1 MTRPKITLSQAA
13 VTAAIRQSEALT
25 DQPQG
30 DGIDEYEE
38 SVASLN
44 RLIERKNPPAPK
56 LIIQLLEEIRQK
68 RKDWLKQDISIHD
81 ILEKYICFK
90 KPKWV
95 SYLALHTYT
104 QLSMHALHFHTH
116 AHMPFEC
123 VHVL

>member
-30 DGIDEYEE
+30 DGMDEYEE

-44 RLIERKNPPAPK
+44 RLIEGKNPPAPK
-56 LIIQLLEEIRQK
+56 LIIQLLEETRQK
-68 RKDWLKQDISIHD
+68 RKDWLKQEISIHD

-95 SYLALHTYT
+95 SCLALHT
-104 QLSMHALHFHTH
+104 
-116 AHMPFEC
+116 
-123 VHVL
+123 